1 MTQAPPPARA
11 PVALTAKAVA
21 ELVGGTLLGDATAR
35 LTAVGPLHLADP
47 ETLSLLASSRYLGA
61 FRASRAGAVMLAPV
75 HSGETGGPGTRIVV
89 ADPHEAMHR
98 ALEAMY
104 PAGPVAGF
112 VHPSARLGRNVRLG
126 ARVRIGAGVVLES
139 DVSIGDDSEL
149 SANVVCCRG
158 TTIGRRCLVKPG
170 AVLGSPGFGFV
181 PARGGGHR
189 RIPHVGG
196 CVLED
201 DVEIGANSCVDRG
214 SISDTVIGAG
224 TKLDNLVHIGHNAR
238 IGARCLIMGGSVVAG
253 SADIGDDVII
263 AGHAAV
269 GGHFRV
275 GNRARIGAKSGVI
288 AEVPEGASVSG
299 FPARSHRQFLR
310 AQAALYRLARIT
322 ARLEE
327 LAGEPNRDA

>member
-1 MTQAPPPARA
+1 M
-11 PVALTAKAVA
+11 ALTAKAVA
-21 ELVGGTLLGDATAR
+21 ELVGGTVLGDEAAR

-47 ETLSLLASSRYLGA
+47 ETLSLLASAHYLGA

-75 HSGETGGPGTRIVV
+75 HSREAGGPTTRIVV
-89 ADPHEAMHR
+89 DDPHEAMQR
-98 ALEAMY
+98 ALQAMY
-104 PAGPVAGF
+104 PVSRPVASF
-112 VHPSARLGRNVRLG
+112 VDPSARLGRNVRLG
-126 ARVRIGAGVVLES
+126 ARVRIGAGVVLE
-139 DVSIGDDSEL
+139 DGVVIGDDSEL
-149 SANVVCCRG
+149 GPNVVCCRG

-170 AVLGSPGFGFV
+170 AILGSPGFGFV
-181 PARGGGHR
+181 AVREGGGHA
-189 RIPHVGG
+189 RIPHVGR
-196 CVLED
+196 CVIED

-214 SISDTVIGAG
+214 SISDTVIGTG

-238 IGARCLIMGGSVVAG
+238 VGARCLIMGGSVLAG

-288 AEVPEGASVSG
+288 SEVPDGAAVSG

-322 ARLEE
+322 SRLED
-327 LAGEPNRDA
+327 LAGEPSRDG